1 MQLIPKWLRDW
12 IAQLMPRQ
20 HSSGSSAMH
29 MGHVSGSVQQQVHQ
43 HFYAAAQPAQDAAA
57 PTPTPAVVR
66 PPSGATPEQK
76 QVLTLMKPL
85 PEPVRIRVLDF
96 MRREFGTALVIELQP
111 DQVYRVRRYVE
122 VIHQQASRE
131 PIPYNIRRQ

>member
-1 MQLIPKWLRDW
+1 
-12 IAQLMPRQ
+12 MPRQ

-43 HFYAAAQPAQDAAA
+43 HFYAAAQPAQGAAA

-122 VIHQQASRE
+122 VINNRQRE
-131 PIPYNIRRQ
+131 Q